1 MPAKLDRRPAT
12 SRHAIVVFEHREC
25 RGPLRLLR
33 PGFRHC
39 FCLLR
44 TGDQWLLCDPLK
56 GSLRLDLLPPY
67 DAQDLAG
74 HYARLGRHVALGR
87 TDPGRAATG
96 LGFRPLSCVE
106 IVKRAI
112 GLVAPGVLTPRQ
124 LYRKLKSTG
133 DWNLLTEF
141 SSDP

>member
-1 MPAKLDRRPAT
+1 MPALPPDDVARPG
-12 SRHAIVVFEHREC
+12 AIVVFEHRAC

-44 TGDQWLLCDPLK
+44 TGEQWLLCDPLK

-67 DAQDLAG
+67 DARDLAE
-74 HYARLGRHVALGR
+74 HYARLGRHALLGR
-87 TDPGRAATG
+87 IARCGVAAGFG
-96 LGFRPLSCVE
+96 LRPLSCVE

-112 GLVAPGVLTPRQ
+112 GLVAPGVLTPYQ

-133 DWNLLTEF
+133 DWNLPMEF
-141 SSDP
+141 SLGP